1 MTTQAKEI
9 KMEIVPQELGLDK
22 PSTLSLETAFAGF
35 FKDAEEW
42 KGKAEIITD
51 PKDARTA
58 RLELKSLRV
67 SAEKRRKEL
76 KADSLRMGKAI
87 DGANNIL
94 LAIIV
99 PIEKG
104 LESIER
110 AEERRIADELA
121 KLTACRMD
129 KLTAFI
135 DSETPVPNVGAM
147 TEEQFQSVLSDA
159 KLLFDTKAEAARKAA
174 EEAAKREAEEAAERV
189 RIAKENEELKKQAA
203 SREKAM
209 QKEREKAEVLRLKEA
224 KAAEAI
230 RAKEAAEAQ
239 AEAKKAAEIRAKEIA
254 ATEAIAAKE
263 RIARE
268 KVEAEAQALRDAQA
282 KREADAEEARDA
294 AEKAPD
300 KEKLIALAASIRG
313 LENPSLTSTKGKAIN
328 KTIDDSLEKFAL
340 WLEKEAGK
348 I

>member
-1 MTTQAKEI
+1 MNTETKEI
-9 KMEIVPQELGLDK
+9 SVEIVPQELGLDK
-22 PSTLSLETAFAGF
+22 PSTLSLETAFSGF
-35 FKDAEEW
+35 FQDAEEW

-51 PKDARTA
+51 PKEARSA

-99 PIEKG
+99 PIEKN
-104 LESIER
+104 LEAIEK
-110 AEERRIADELA
+110 AEERRVAQELA
-121 KLTACRMD
+121 DLTACRMD

-135 DSETPVPNVGAM
+135 DSETTMPNVGAM
-147 TEEQFQSVLSDA
+147 TDEQFQSFLSDA
-159 KLLFDTKAEAARKAA
+159 KLLFDTKAEVARKAA
-174 EEAAKREAEEAAERV
+174 EEAAKRQAEEAAERV
-189 RIAKENEELKKQAA
+189 RIAKENEALKKEAA
-203 SREKAM
+203 EREKAM
-209 QKEREKAEVLRLKEA
+209 IKKAKEDHEMRA
-224 KAAEAI
+224 KAAKEAEAD
-230 RAKEAAEAQ
+230 RAKYE
-239 AEAKKAAEIRAKEIA
+239 AEAKKAAAIRAKEIA

-263 RIARE
+263 RAARE
-268 KVEAEAQALRDAQA
+268 KVEAEAQALRDERLMVATQLA
-282 KREADAEEARDA
+282 KARDA

-313 LENPSLTSTKGKAIN
+313 LENPTLTSKGGKAITS
-328 KTIDDSLEKFAL
+328 KIGEQIEKFAL